1 MLWPISAVALSVSLN
16 LLVNSDAVVSHI
28 HDHKPLHVAVGG
40 AAYFSCAWL
49 AARLAGVALERTRP
63 RRRPVPKLLLE
74 IVTAAFF
81 VFASLATI
89 LLAVGQNWSTAIA
102 GSGILVAILGFALRG
117 SLADVFSGIAL
128 GLEAPY
134 RIGDWISINDDT
146 RGKVTEIGWRTT
158 RLFTRD
164 DTYVILPNSAIAR
177 QKLTNYSAPRRKYR
191 GHVHV
196 KLGYDIPV
204 AETKQILAKAAAE
217 PATIVAS
224 PAPDVRVSSYD
235 EGGVQYR
242 VRFWVPSFVDDIDC
256 RDDVYT
262 AIDAA
267 LRRRAGKL
275 PFVTGRAAPSAPLG
289 VQCCG
294 QGAINVAHDWTGQP
308 RALAS

>member
-1 MLWPISAVALSVSLN
+1 VILSVSLN
-16 LLVNSDAVVSHI
+16 LTLNSDAVAGQFQG
-28 HDHKPLHVAVGG
+28 HKPLYVAVGG

-49 AARLAGVALERTRP
+49 AARLAGVALERTKSK
-63 RRRPVPKLLLE
+63 RRPVPKLLLE

-134 RIGDWISINDDT
+134 RIGDWISINDET

-196 KLGYDIPV
+196 KLGYGIPV
-204 AETKQILAKAAAE
+204 AEAKQILAKAAAE
-217 PATIVAS
+217 PAAIVAS
-224 PAPDVRVSSYD
+224 PPPDVRVASYD
-235 EGGVQYR
+235 DSGVQYR
-242 VRFWVPSFVDDIDC
+242 VRFWVPGFVDDIDC
-256 RDDVYT
+256 RDEVYA

-267 LRRRAGKL
+267 LRRREGKP
-275 PFVTGRAAPSAPLG
+275 PFVAGRAGAGAPMAALCCGHAAAGDAHHQAARPSAIVGP
-289 VQCCG
+289 
-294 QGAINVAHDWTGQP
+294 
-308 RALAS
+308 

>member
-1 MLWPISAVALSVSLN
+1 MPICAAALSVSLN
-16 LLVNSDAVVSHI
+16 FFMNSNAVASQIQSHM
-28 HDHKPLHVAVGG
+28 PLHVAVGG

-49 AARLAGVALERTRP
+49 AARLAGVALERTRS

-146 RGKVTEIGWRTT
+146 RGRVTEIGWRTT

-204 AETKQILAKAAAE
+204 AEAKQILAEAAAE

-224 PAPDVRVSSYD
+224 PSPDVRVASYD
-235 EGGVQYR
+235 EGGIQYR

-256 RDDVYT
+256 RDEVYT

-267 LRRRAGKL
+267 LRSRGGKSPL
-275 PFVTGRAAPSAPLG
+275 VPGAVMFSAPLA
-289 VQCCG
+289 VRCCDHG
-294 QGAINVAHDWTGQP
+294 T
-308 RALAS
+308 ASAARNGSGRSTAFVS